1 MAEKNLKAK
10 KYFGSPIGI
19 VLGIIVFIIGVA
31 LQDEYLPY
39 LVL

>member
-10 KYFGSPIGI
+10 KDFGSPVGI

-31 LQDEYLPY
+31 LQDEIFTLSG
-39 LVL
+39 L